1 MSVLSEP
8 AGGENF
14 KPRSPSRCARWSRG
28 TADKP
33 AGQTDRQTEAETD
46 RDRQGQ
52 TERGTQRGMVPG
64 GMGEGGDYAIAQVT
78 GHVPRNH
85 MEAAPVFD
93 EVTGDPLNDPARVL
107 VGQEPKGYNEV
118 DSLDEAIA
126 LAHSRERAIST
137 PRSYDEWA
145 ELLAMLTVDNEKPA
159 RPQAVDALHRALD
172 AMEAKPVEFV
182 DAIGQW
188 IARRLTGTGG
198 AAPSA
203 HVTLKTLKV
212 VISLLE
218 GVTQDE
224 DEAGVQTGVARFCV
238 SMPSIFSSAESA
250 SDLTGSLTGGAGR
263 AGASGNSVGES
274 FSVAIRA
281 HCTELLQEL
290 AELDVAPDPQWGERP
305 MQMIRA
311 AARGAMIRAHGQRKD
326 FGVEYS
332 SEKRIPV
339 GAGELVAWVR
349 LTSTF
354 SLATHFFIQM

>member
-1 MSVLSEP
+1 
-8 AGGENF
+8 
-14 KPRSPSRCARWSRG
+14 
-28 TADKP
+28 
-33 AGQTDRQTEAETD
+33 
-46 RDRQGQ
+46 
-52 TERGTQRGMVPG
+52 MVPG

-349 LTSTF
+349 LTSAF
-354 SLATHFFIQM
+354 SLATRFSLQI